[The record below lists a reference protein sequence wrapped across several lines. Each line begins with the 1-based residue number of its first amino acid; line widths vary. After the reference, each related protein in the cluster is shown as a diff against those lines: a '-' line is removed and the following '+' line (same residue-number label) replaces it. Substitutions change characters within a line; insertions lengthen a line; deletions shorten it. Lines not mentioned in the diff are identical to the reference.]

1 MATAPVAAAGSPPLA
16 VRGLTMAYGDNVVMR
31 DLDFAVD
38 RGNIFVIMGGS
49 GSGKSTLLRHMIGLQ
64 EPAKGEVFYGDESFT
79 RASDAERNEILRRV
93 GVLYQK
99 GALWSGLTL
108 AENVALPLQEYTKLP
123 AAEIRSLA
131 HLKLALVGLG
141 DAADLYP
148 SQISGGMQKRAGL
161 ARAIALDPEILF
173 FDEPSAGLDPVSSRR
188 LDDLILELRDSLGAT
203 VVVVTHEL
211 ASIFAIGDN
220 AVFLDPETR
229 TQIAT
234 GHPRELLAHCEDPKV
249 QRFLR
254 RGEEPR
260 DSASK

>member
-1 MATAPVAAAGSPPLA
+1 
-16 VRGLTMAYGDNVVMR
+16 
-31 DLDFAVD
+31 
-38 RGNIFVIMGGS
+38 
-49 GSGKSTLLRHMIGLQ
+49 
-64 EPAKGEVFYGDESFT
+64 
-79 RASDAERNEILRRV
+79 
-93 GVLYQK
+93 
-99 GALWSGLTL
+99 
-108 AENVALPLQEYTKLP
+108 VALPLEAFTDLP
-123 AAEIRSLA
+123 RRQIREIVA
-131 HLKLALVGLG
+131 LKLALVGLAG
-141 DAADLYP
+141 FESFYP
-148 SQISGGMQKRAGL
+148 SEVSGGMLKRAGV
-161 ARAIALDPEILF
+161 ARAMALDPDILF

-220 AVFLDPETR
+220 AVFLDGETR

-234 GHPRELLAHCEDPKV
+234 GHPRELLAHCENPKV